1 MRSMR
6 NHTRG
11 AVLVTGVA
19 SLSLIVAGCSGGG
32 GGSAASTAT
41 KGVTITVALAI
52 EPPPRATLDAFT
64 KSTGITVKWANID
77 WDSLQTKI
85 SAAATAKTYFAD
97 ATDVDWS
104 RVGQLGKLDWF
115 YPMENYVDTKAMAA
129 DMPQLNSFTSNS
141 HVVGIPYDASFMVT
155 TVNKALFAKAGITTL
170 PTTMDAY
177 TKDLQQ
183 IKAKGVVQYPLNIPF
198 AAAEGLSTYWY
209 QTTAAFGG
217 TILDGKGKP
226 QFATPTRRATRRHSG

>member
-1 MRSMR
+1 
-6 NHTRG
+6 
-11 AVLVTGVA
+11 
-19 SLSLIVAGCSGGG
+19 
-32 GGSAASTAT
+32 
-41 KGVTITVALAI
+41 
-52 EPPPRATLDAFT
+52 
-64 KSTGITVKWANID
+64 VKWTNVD

-115 YPMENYVDTKAMAA
+115 YPMENYVDTKALAA

-155 TVNKALFAKAGITTL
+155 TVNKALFAKAAITTL
-170 PTTMDAY
+170 PTTIDAY

-183 IKAKGVVQYPLNIPF
+183 IKAKGVTAVPPQHPVRRRR
-198 AAAEGLSTYWY
+198 GLVHLLVPDDRSVRRHDPGW
-209 QTTAAFGG
+209 QGQAPVRHPRLGRLQGG
-217 TILDGKGKP
+217 TMDDRSPQDRPRAPGKH
-226 QFATPTRRATRRHSG
+226 QRQ